1 MDTKALM
8 KLTMTE
14 LRDRA
19 KTAGVKNGAQL
30 KTKDELAHAIVAAS
44 KVPVKVKQSGT
55 AKATDAKPVKSD
67 TRPAKKDERSAEK
80 TANAG
85 TKKTVAKKAVA
96 AAKRG
101 PDKAKEVP
109 PAQPAAS
116 GKATEKL
123 ASAHAPRQRATT
135 STPRPTKATP
145 PVRAAGPTSDL
156 PKKPN
161 SQRTTAPAKPA
172 TTPAKPPA
180 QTTATATPSK
190 SERSDPPKKRPV
202 TKTQA
207 APKTKKT
214 PAVAKEAPAKP
225 APKPASEVTAK
236 KPVAKATQPVA
247 KKAAPLTPAATPAK
261 KPDQA
266 LPSAAKTK
274 APAPAKKSVD
284 ASSAKTPVTQP
295 PAPVVAAAAPAA
307 KKKTETAKTTV
318 QTSAKPRPTPAPA
331 PAPTPARPAPSRR
344 SKSTAAKP
352 VVTATPSTSPKK
364 TKVPAKKSVAT
375 ATPPM
380 AETVAPMPADDPS
393 ARVGTT
399 FTPYTPRSIPG
410 SSEDHALG
418 ELPLGYDETRIN
430 VQVRDPHWAYCYW
443 EVSQATR
450 RNLAHELTGDLVARS
465 IYVLRIY
472 DVTGII
478 FDGHNAH
485 GFHDIQVFE
494 GANNWYLN
502 LGRPNR
508 SYVVDLGLIT
518 PGGSFLLI
526 ARSNQVH
533 TPRDSYSE
541 TIDEQY
547 MVVNEATYQEIY
559 RLSGGYRVGA
569 SSGEQMNRESPE
581 HRTLLDLSSGGVSS
595 LASGGARPISRPRDK
610 DFRLVVD
617 TELIVYGATEP
628 DATVTLQGKPVQL
641 RPDGTFT
648 VRFALPNGCQELTV
662 HAVNRDGDR
671 ERTITPVVER
681 TTR

>member
-1 MDTKALM
+1 MDTKALT

-19 KTAGVKNGAQL
+19 KAAGVKNGAQL
-30 KTKDELAHAIVAAS
+30 KTKDELARAIVAAS
-44 KVPVKVKQSGT
+44 KVPAKVKPSGT
-55 AKATDAKPVKSD
+55 LKATDAKPVKSAS
-67 TRPAKKDERSAEK
+67 RPAQKDERSAEK

-85 TKKTVAKKAVA
+85 AKKTVAKKAVS
-96 AAKRG
+96 AAKG
-101 PDKAKEVP
+101 SPGKAKEAP
-109 PAQPAAS
+109 PARPAAS
-116 GKATEKL
+116 GKATEKP
-123 ASAHAPRQRATT
+123 APAHAPRQRTT
-135 STPRPTKATP
+135 ASTPRPTKTTP
-145 PVRAAGPTSDL
+145 RARTAGPTSDL
-156 PKKPN
+156 PKKPI

-172 TTPAKPPA
+172 ATPAKPPA
-180 QTTATATPSK
+180 KATATPGK
-190 SERSDPPKKRPV
+190 SERSEPLEKRPV

-207 APKTKKT
+207 APKTKT

-225 APKPASEVTAK
+225 APKRASEVTAK

-247 KKAAPLTPAATPAK
+247 KKAAPLAPVATPAK
-261 KPDQA
+261 KPDQTP
-266 LPSAAKTK
+266 LSAAKTK

-284 ASSAKTPVTQP
+284 PSSARAPVTQP
-295 PAPVVAAAAPAA
+295 PAPVVAAAAPAT
-307 KKKTETAKTTV
+307 KKKAETAKTTV

-331 PAPTPARPAPSRR
+331 PAPAPTPARPTPSRR

-352 VVTATPSTSPKK
+352 VITGTPSPSPKK
-364 TKVPAKKSVAT
+364 TKAPAKKTVAT
-375 ATPPM
+375 PTPPM
-380 AETVAPMPADDPS
+380 AETVAPMPANDPS

-472 DVTGII
+472 DVTGIV

-559 RLSGGYRVGA
+559 RLSGGYRAGA

-581 HRTLLDLSSGGVSS
+581 HRMLLDLSSGGVSS
-595 LASGGARPISRPRDK
+595 LASGGARPMSQPRDK